1 MVFVSHFELTVSARE
16 IAADDDEVAA
26 SNDADGV
33 AFWLEAL
40 LTA

>member
-16 IAADDDEVAA
+16 IADDDEVAA

>member
-1 MVFVSHFELTVSARE
+1 LTVSARE

-26 SNDADGV
+26 SNADGV